1 MACVTLS
8 DSLASR
14 SMGRNADAFSLLL
27 PVSMHLTYHDDPR
40 AKRCRRLAAMESLSA
55 SATLRWNGFHGSIEG
70 GSGAL
75 SVATA
80 TQTELGGPGGESN
93 PEELFSAAL
102 ANCFT
107 STLTGMA
114 RARGI
119 PLGEIETSVSTQLRW
134 GDGSSHHL
142 SEAALHTRVE
152 TPAPIEQVRALIDE
166 AQAHCPVCQAI
177 ADRVTLSVSAD
188 VVAAG

>member
-1 MACVTLS
+1 
-8 DSLASR
+8 
-14 SMGRNADAFSLLL
+14 
-27 PVSMHLTYHDDPR
+27 
-40 AKRCRRLAAMESLSA
+40 MESLKA
-55 SATLRWNGFHGSIEG
+55 SATLRWKGYHGSIEG

-80 TQTELGGPGGESN
+80 TQSELGGPGGESN

-119 PLGEIETSVSTQLRW
+119 AIGEIETSVSTQLRW
-134 GDGSSHHL
+134 GEGTSHHL
-142 SEAALHTRVE
+142 SKAELHTRVE
-152 TPAPIEQVRALIDE
+152 SPAPAEQVQALIDE

-177 ADRVTLSVSAD
+177 ADSVSLSVSAD
-188 VVAAG
+188 VVATE